1 MILRVVCRHPAI
13 DLEEFNDK
21 YVNALLDQASK
32 ESKTFFI
39 RIP

>member
-1 MILRVVCRHPAI
+1 MILHIVYRHPVI

-21 YVNALLDQASK
+21 YVNALLDTK

-39 RIP
+39 RII